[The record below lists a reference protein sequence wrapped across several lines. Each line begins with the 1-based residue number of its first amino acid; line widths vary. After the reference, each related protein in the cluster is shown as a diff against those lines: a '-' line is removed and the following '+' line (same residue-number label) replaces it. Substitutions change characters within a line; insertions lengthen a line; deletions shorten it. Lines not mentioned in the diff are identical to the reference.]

1 MRDYSFGNFLHELRE
16 RRGLS
21 QYQLGMLVGVSDK
34 AVSKWE
40 NGSAKPQ
47 IKTLYKLS
55 EVLGITVDELLAC
68 KYHSV
73 KNRNEK
79 GVFAMKNKLWKDAH
93 QKLRTHYGNQLPV
106 EILNRY
112 LSEFAE
118 FQETDIIV
126 YFDFLSK
133 MKSIANDMGEHIRVK
148 GGIGASFI
156 AYVLGATEINP
167 LKPHYFCPH
176 CLKIEFDETVF
187 CGWDLPKRFCTCG
200 SELQRDGHNLP
211 FETLRVLVC
220 KNMHFDISVSERLY
234 KKVRDMFAKYFEGND
249 VVTLVRKDHPN
260 IKTLVVINEKTS
272 NIANGDELAFEEYY
286 DSLRQYPSFTLMINK
301 ELDVFRLLEQE
312 TKTSFKDIDFACED
326 ILESFKR
333 INTDGIPDFSS
344 EFSKEL
350 INEIPVKTFND
361 LIQISGLSHGTD
373 VWLDEVKE
381 LVKNGLS
388 VSNII
393 AYRDDVFNYLQNKLK
408 TTGISNTGYAYK
420 IMENTRRGIYAR
432 GGVSDEIKQQFV
444 SLEIEDWFLNSIEK
458 IRYLFPK
465 SHGALFVKYALILMW
480 YKLNHKDIFEKYF

>member
-1 MRDYSFGNFLHELRE
+1 
-16 RRGLS
+16 
-21 QYQLGMLVGVSDK
+21 
-34 AVSKWE
+34 
-40 NGSAKPQ
+40 
-47 IKTLYKLS
+47 
-55 EVLGITVDELLAC
+55 
-68 KYHSV
+68 
-73 KNRNEK
+73 
-79 GVFAMKNKLWKDAH
+79 MKNKLWKDAH

-301 ELDVFRLLEQE
+301 KLDVFRLLEQE

-420 IMENTRRGIYAR
+420 IMEDTRRGIYAR

>member
-361 LIQISGLSHGTD
+361 LILISGLSHGTD

-420 IMENTRRGIYAR
+420 IMEDTRRGIYAR

>member
-1 MRDYSFGNFLHELRE
+1 
-16 RRGLS
+16 
-21 QYQLGMLVGVSDK
+21 
-34 AVSKWE
+34 
-40 NGSAKPQ
+40 
-47 IKTLYKLS
+47 
-55 EVLGITVDELLAC
+55 
-68 KYHSV
+68 
-73 KNRNEK
+73 
-79 GVFAMKNKLWKDAH
+79 
-93 QKLRTHYGNQLPV
+93 
-106 EILNRY
+106 
-112 LSEFAE
+112 
-118 FQETDIIV
+118 
-126 YFDFLSK
+126 
-133 MKSIANDMGEHIRVK
+133 
-148 GGIGASFI
+148 
-156 AYVLGATEINP
+156 
-167 LKPHYFCPH
+167 
-176 CLKIEFDETVF
+176 
-187 CGWDLPKRFCTCG
+187 
-200 SELQRDGHNLP
+200 
-211 FETLRVLVC
+211 
-220 KNMHFDISVSERLY
+220 MHFDISVSERLY

-420 IMENTRRGIYAR
+420 IMEDTRRGIYAR

>member
-73 KNRNEK
+73 KNGNEK

-286 DSLRQYPSFTLMINK
+286 DSLRQYPSFTLMIDK
-301 ELDVFRLLEQE
+301 ELDAFRLLEQE

-333 INTDGIPDFSS
+333 INTNGIPDFSS

-420 IMENTRRGIYAR
+420 IMEDTRRGIYAR
-432 GGVSDEIKQQFV
+432 GGVSDEMKQQFV

-458 IRYLFPK
+458 ISYLFPK

>member
-1 MRDYSFGNFLHELRE
+1 
-16 RRGLS
+16 
-21 QYQLGMLVGVSDK
+21 
-34 AVSKWE
+34 
-40 NGSAKPQ
+40 
-47 IKTLYKLS
+47 
-55 EVLGITVDELLAC
+55 
-68 KYHSV
+68 
-73 KNRNEK
+73 
-79 GVFAMKNKLWKDAH
+79 MKNKLWKDAH

-301 ELDVFRLLEQE
+301 ELDAFRLLEQE

-420 IMENTRRGIYAR
+420 IMEDTRRGIYAR
-432 GGVSDEIKQQFV
+432 GGVSDEMKQQFV

-465 SHGALFVKYALILMW
+465 SHGALFVKYALILM
-480 YKLNHKDIFEKYF
+480 

>member
-211 FETLRVLVC
+211 FETLMVLVC

-272 NIANGDELAFEEYY
+272 NIANRDELAFEEYY

-301 ELDVFRLLEQE
+301 ELDAFRLLEQE

-420 IMENTRRGIYAR
+420 IMEDTRRGIYAR
-432 GGVSDEIKQQFV
+432 GGVSDEMKQQFV

>member
-1 MRDYSFGNFLHELRE
+1 
-16 RRGLS
+16 
-21 QYQLGMLVGVSDK
+21 
-34 AVSKWE
+34 
-40 NGSAKPQ
+40 
-47 IKTLYKLS
+47 
-55 EVLGITVDELLAC
+55 
-68 KYHSV
+68 
-73 KNRNEK
+73 
-79 GVFAMKNKLWKDAH
+79 MKNKLWKDAH

-420 IMENTRRGIYAR
+420 IMEDTRRGIYAR

>member
-1 MRDYSFGNFLHELRE
+1 MRDYSFGNFLHGLRE

-68 KYHSV
+68 KYHSA
-73 KNRNEK
+73 KNGNEK

-118 FQETDIIV
+118 FQVTDIIV

-176 CLKIEFDETVF
+176 CLKIEFDETVL

-211 FETLRVLVC
+211 FETLRGLVC

-234 KKVRDMFAKYFEGND
+234 KDVRNMFAKHFEGSD

-260 IKTLVVINEKTS
+260 IKTIVVINEKIS
-272 NIANGDELAFEEYY
+272 NITNGDELPFDDYY

-301 ELDVFRLLEQE
+301 ELDSFRLLEQE
-312 TKTSFKDIDFACED
+312 TNTLFKNIDFACD
-326 ILESFKR
+326 SVLESFKR
-333 INTDGIPDFSS
+333 IDTERIPEFSS
-344 EFSKEL
+344 EFCKKML
-350 INEIPVKTFND
+350 NEIPVTTFND
-361 LIQISGLSHGTD
+361 VIQISGLSHGTD
-373 VWLDEVKE
+373 VWLDEAKAMI
-381 LVKNGLS
+381 KNGKS
-388 VSNII
+388 VSSII

-408 TTGISNTGYAYK
+408 IKGISNTGYAYK
-420 IMENTRRGIYAR
+420 IMEDTRRGIYAR
-432 GGVSDEIKQQFV
+432 GGVSNEMKQQFI
-444 SLEIEDWFLNSIEK
+444 SLGIDDWFLNSIGK
-458 IRYLFPK
+458 IKYLFPK

-480 YKLNHKDIFEKYF
+480 YKQNYKDVFDKYF

>member
-286 DSLRQYPSFTLMINK
+286 DSLRQYQSFTLMINK

-420 IMENTRRGIYAR
+420 IMEDTRRGIYAR

>member
-1 MRDYSFGNFLHELRE
+1 
-16 RRGLS
+16 
-21 QYQLGMLVGVSDK
+21 MLVGVSDK

-420 IMENTRRGIYAR
+420 IMEDTRRGIYAR

>member
-361 LIQISGLSHGTD
+361 LIQISGLSYGTD

-420 IMENTRRGIYAR
+420 IMEDTRRGIYAR